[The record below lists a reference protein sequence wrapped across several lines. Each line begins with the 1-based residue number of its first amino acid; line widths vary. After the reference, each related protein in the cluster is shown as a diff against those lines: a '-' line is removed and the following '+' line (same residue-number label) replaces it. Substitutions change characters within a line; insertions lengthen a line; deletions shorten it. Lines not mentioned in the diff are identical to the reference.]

1 MQHIYISKH
10 LMFSN
15 KLNSKS
21 PSNPHNLT
29 YTIPKNKDRNSNN
42 SQDAPT

>member
-42 SQDAPT
+42 SPDAPT